1 MVFRMTDS
9 NDDRPAIL
17 GGPAVRPQGP
27 PGWPIPDDD
36 VREALRTAYENGTW
50 GRYHGPALERLE
62 ARLAELHDVS
72 YALTC
77 SSGTIAVELGL
88 RALGVRSGHE
98 VILAAY
104 DYQGNFLA
112 VHAIGAMPVLVDV
125 SPHDWNLDPERIREA
140 IGPKTRAIVASH
152 LHGGFVRMTE
162 VIAVCRERGVAVLE
176 DAAQV
181 PGAIVQGR
189 KAGTWGDV
197 GVLSFGGSKLLTA
210 GRGGALLTNHADVG
224 QRLRLLLRRGNN
236 LPTPMAELQA
246 VVLLPQ
252 LDKLADRN
260 RQRAE
265 SVAGLRQELG
275 GIPGITLLGETPADS
290 TPGYYKVGMRFDSA
304 RFGMSRDRFVAA
316 MRAEG
321 IALDAGFAALH
332 VGRSA
337 ARFKSSESLVE
348 AERAHRECVI
358 LHHPVL
364 LGSREELGEIAAAM
378 RKVQHHADEIGS
390 SDEKNA
396 AT

>member
-9 NDDRPAIL
+9 EHDRPAIL

-27 PGWPIPDDD
+27 PCWPIPDDD
-36 VREALRTAYENGTW
+36 VQNALRSAYEDGTW
-50 GRYHGPALERLE
+50 GQYHGPALERLE
-62 ARLAELHDVS
+62 SRLAEEHDVS

-77 SSGTIAVELGL
+77 SSGTLAVELGL
-88 RALGVRSGHE
+88 RALGVRSGDE

-104 DYQGNFLA
+104 DYPGNFLG

-125 SPHDWNLDPERIREA
+125 SAHDWNLDPERIREA
-140 IGPKTRAIVASH
+140 IGPKTKAIVVSH
-152 LHGGFVRMTE
+152 LHGGLVPMTE
-162 VIAVCRERGVAVLE
+162 VLAVCRERGVAVLE

-210 GRGGALLTNHADVG
+210 GRGGALLTNRAEVD

-260 RQRAE
+260 RRRAE
-265 SVAGLRQELG
+265 SVALLRRELDG
-275 GIPGITLLGETPADS
+275 VRGITLFGETPPDS
-290 TPGYYKVGMRFDSA
+290 TAGYYKVGMRFDAA
-304 RFGMSRDRFVAA
+304 RFGMSRDRFTEAI
-316 MRAEG
+316 RAEG

-332 VGRSA
+332 VGRSS
-337 ARFKSSESLVE
+337 ARYRSSGPLIE

-364 LGSREELGEIAAAM
+364 LGSAEDLREIVVAI
-378 RKVQHHADEIGS
+378 RKVRLHAEEIVDGMS
-390 SDEKNA
+390 S
-396 AT
+396 